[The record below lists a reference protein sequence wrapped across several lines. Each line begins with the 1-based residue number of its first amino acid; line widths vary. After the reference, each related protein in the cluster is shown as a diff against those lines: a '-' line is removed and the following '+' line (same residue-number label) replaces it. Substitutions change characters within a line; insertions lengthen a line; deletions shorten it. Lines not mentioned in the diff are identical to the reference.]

1 VRNAR
6 NSLQGWDEAGLGT
19 AIVEVANTDA
29 AVKGAAR
36 DPHYALER
44 LVRAVSLRGKLP
56 ATASRL

>member
-1 VRNAR
+1 
-6 NSLQGWDEAGLGT
+6 
-19 AIVEVANTDA
+19 VANTDA

-56 ATASRL
+56 ASVSRL